1 MKNAEKLLG
10 VRVQLSESS
19 ISDDQ
24 FKEVLKMWKAGEEA
38 LAIETL
44 IDIVFESD
52 VPIKIETANF
62 LCQLADSLGMQK
74 SRYIFI
80 KELIK

>member
-38 LAIETL
+38 LAIETPFPEE
-44 IDIVFESD
+44 IG
-52 VPIKIETANF
+52 
-62 LCQLADSLGMQK
+62 CRQ
-74 SRYIFI
+74 
-80 KELIK
+80 